1 MGRKFTKVAFASDPA
16 SQMQRGGKGNL
27 LVEKRN
33 LSDLGWIISTK
44 RRNAEN
50 CGKSVNGRPRSFG
63 AFVPSSDSG
72 TML

>member
-1 MGRKFTKVAFASDPA
+1 
-16 SQMQRGGKGNL
+16 
-27 LVEKRN
+27 VEKRN